1 MLRNLPLVLLV
12 SSIVACHQPAPRDC
26 TIGTNIHVQ
35 VRSPINDLSNR
46 SIALEKGDSVAGTFE
61 PTAALRVDAIA
72 VQIGNGGAGADGDI
86 AMEICQDGR
95 CAKGA
100 AAVHDGKDNG
110 YLEVRLTPSLP
121 LTFDGGPVSYVLK
134 RESGTRAILAWAY
147 PGFGD
152 KTKVVNRD
160 QSSAEAL
167 NLMMRQY

>member
-1 MLRNLPLVLLV
+1 MLKNLALVLLV
-12 SSIVACHQPAPRDC
+12 PSTVACHQPPPRDC
-26 TIGTNIHVQ
+26 TVGSTIHVQ

-46 SIALEKGDSVAGTFE
+46 SIALEKGDSVAGTFD

-86 AMEICQDGR
+86 VLEICQDGR

-100 AAVHDGKDNG
+100 AAVQDGKDND

-121 LTFDGGPVSYVLK
+121 LTFDGGAVSYVLK
-134 RESGTRAILAWAY
+134 RESGARGILVWAY
-147 PGFGD
+147 PGFGG
-152 KTKVVNRD
+152 KTKLVNRD
-160 QSSAEAL
+160 QSSAETL